1 MFNIPFVIVGD
12 RAFTNVDIEF
22 MIEALNIDDELM
34 DMIINI
40 STEYGADYNDDYIIV
55 SREMI
60 NSQEYNSFL
69 RLLNCMIV
77 NLDVNDIDINVRD
90 DDNDLFVSSIIYDYG
105 IAHAQS
111 IHVGADFNSLFD
123 DELMNEEES
132 NDFKR
137 DIIQGF
143 INVIR
148 AMNGEDS

>member
-34 DMIINI
+34 DTIINI

-60 NSQEYNSFL
+60 NSQEYNSFI
-69 RLLNCMIV
+69 RLLNRMIV
-77 NLDVNDIDINVRD
+77 NLDVNDIDINTRD

-105 IAHAQS
+105 IAYAQS

-123 DELMNEEES
+123 DELMNDEES

-143 INVIR
+143 INVVR

>member
-1 MFNIPFVIVGD
+1 MFSIPFVTVGD

-22 MIEALNIDDELM
+22 MIEALNINDDLLE
-34 DMIINI
+34 MIINI
-40 STEYGADYNDDYIIV
+40 TTEYGADYNDDYIFV

-60 NSQEYNSFL
+60 HSQEYNSFL
-69 RLLNCMIV
+69 RLLNHEIV
-77 NLDVNDIDINVRD
+77 NLNVLDIDINIRD

-123 DELMNEEES
+123 DELMNEEEAE
-132 NDFKR
+132 DFKR

-143 INVIR
+143 INVVR
-148 AMNGEDS
+148 AMNGCDS